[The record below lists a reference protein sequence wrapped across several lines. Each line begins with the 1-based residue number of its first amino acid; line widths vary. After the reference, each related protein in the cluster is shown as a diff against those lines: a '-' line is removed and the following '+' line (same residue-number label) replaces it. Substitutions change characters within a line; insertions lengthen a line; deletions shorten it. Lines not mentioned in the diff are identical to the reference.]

1 MDTIKIEKGS
11 VRMVAHRGVSGLE
24 LENTCAAFL
33 AAGNRSYW
41 GIETDVHR
49 TADGKFLLIHDST
62 TGRVSP
68 EDICVEEND
77 FATLRS
83 LPMGKGDLPLGYLQ
97 IPTLE
102 EYLDICKRYGKLAV
116 LELKDL
122 PDADETVPQI
132 VAVCKERYGLEN
144 MVFIAFRFQN
154 LVRVKKAA
162 PEACCQYLLSEDIDL
177 LERTD
182 LVEKM
187 VALGAD
193 VDIHH
198 RALTE
203 KHIAFLHEQ
212 GLKVN
217 CWTVNDPERAKEL
230 ISWGV
235 DYITTNILE

>member
-1 MDTIKIEKGS
+1 MDTIRIEKGS
-11 VRMVAHRGVSGLE
+11 VQMVAHRGLSGLE
-24 LENTCAAFL
+24 LENTCAAFV

-122 PDADETVPQI
+122 PDADETVAQI

-162 PEACCQYLLSEDIDL
+162 PEARCQYLLHEDIDL

-198 RALTE
+198 RALTQ
-203 KHIAFLHEQ
+203 KHIAYLHEK

-217 CWTVNDPERAKEL
+217 CWTVNDPRRAKEL
-230 ISWGV
+230 ISWGI
-235 DYITTNILE
+235 DFITTNILE